1 MYFSVLKS
9 LEPLKKLR
17 KQVAEVAEVANGGK
31 ADFENYQEDEVGKI
45 ALEFQKAFKKNQE
58 LIQSRQL
65 FYAPSCMSLK
75 RLLEKVGLYL
85 KCCKKKSRKK
95 D

>member
-17 KQVAEVAEVANGGK
+17 KQVAEVANGGK

-45 ALEFQKAFKKNQE
+45 ALEFQK
-58 LIQSRQL
+58 
-65 FYAPSCMSLK
+65 
-75 RLLEKVGLYL
+75 LLR
-85 KCCKKKSRKK
+85 KSRTHTIKTTFSTHHHA
-95 D
+95 